1 MGALFMELF
10 LLFVYFILTL
20 IIGFIVNSDLDEEID
35 FYEEQEQLIEN

>member
-1 MGALFMELF
+1 MEVF

-20 IIGFIVNSDLDEEID
+20 IIGFIINSDLDEERD

>member
-20 IIGFIVNSDLDEEID
+20 IIAFFINSDLDKELN
-35 FYEEQEQLIEN
+35 YEEQEQLIEN

>member
-1 MGALFMELF
+1 MGDLFMELF

-20 IIGFIVNSDLDEEID
+20 IIGFVINSDLDEEID

>member
-10 LLFVYFILTL
+10 LLFVYFVLTL
-20 IIGFIVNSDLDEEID
+20 IIVFIINSDLDEEID

>member
-20 IIGFIVNSDLDEEID
+20 IIGFIINSDLDEEID

>member
-1 MGALFMELF
+1 MGDLYMEVF

-20 IIGFIVNSDLDEEID
+20 IIGFIINSDLDEERD

>member
-10 LLFVYFILTL
+10 LLFGYFILTL
-20 IIGFIVNSDLDEEID
+20 IIGFVINSDLDEEID

>member
-1 MGALFMELF
+1 MEIF

-20 IIGFIVNSDLDEEID
+20 IIGFVINSDLDEERD

>member
-1 MGALFMELF
+1 MGALFMEIF

-20 IIGFIVNSDLDEEID
+20 IIGFVINSDLDEERD

>member
-10 LLFVYFILTL
+10 LLFVYFVLTL
-20 IIGFIVNSDLDEEID
+20 IIGFVINSDLDEEID

>member
-10 LLFVYFILTL
+10 LLFVYFVLTL
-20 IIGFIVNSDLDEEID
+20 IIGFVINSDLDEERD

>member
-20 IIGFIVNSDLDEEID
+20 IIGFVINSDLDEEID

>member
-10 LLFVYFILTL
+10 LLFVYFVLTL
-20 IIGFIVNSDLDEEID
+20 IIGFIINSDLDEERD

>member
-1 MGALFMELF
+1 MELF

-20 IIGFIVNSDLDEEID
+20 IIGFIINSDLDEERD

>member
-1 MGALFMELF
+1 MGDLYMELF

-20 IIGFIVNSDLDEEID
+20 IIGFIINSDLDEEID